1 MTTNKYYT
9 IGKKKLFKLNR
20 SLTGEGNRQTLKI
33 IKDQFKEFKI
43 KSIRSGRKVFDWN
56 IPPEWIIKNAFIM
69 DKNNKKI
76 IDFKNNN
83 LHLVGYSCSVNKFLK
98 EMSF

>member
-9 IGKKKLFKLNR
+9 IGKKLFKLNR

-56 IPPEWIIKNAFIM
+56 IPPEWIIKNAFYNGQ
-69 DKNNKKI
+69 KQ
-76 IDFKNNN
+76 
-83 LHLVGYSCSVNKFLK
+83 
-98 EMSF
+98 